1 MDIRYLKIMAKHR
14 VSGGIFKSDEFIDV
28 IMAWVNE
35 VSNTRID
42 TETIQNEIPSR
53 TTLMRRLNDL
63 SKQVRGMLIL
73 IYCLNMFQHLLQHVA
88 T

>member
-14 VSGGIFKSDEFIDV
+14 VSGGIFKSDEFVDV

-42 TETIQNEIPSR
+42 AETIKKEIPSR
-53 TTLMRRLNDL
+53 TTLMRRLDDL
-63 SKQVRGMLIL
+63 IKQVRGKFTLE
-73 IYCLNMFQHLLQHVA
+73 LLLKHVA
-88 T
+88 TFFC